1 MTLVRKVTDAFAVRS
16 ADELEELV
24 REWGFLPFFRSR
36 VPGFSV
42 EEHTPRELWFSDE
55 ADGPWEWKGPIAAR
69 RECIYG
75 KLFEKKAG
83 FVSREWLPD
92 LFNYRRDG
100 YDLDARYDEGLA
112 PHKDLLLW
120 EALRERG
127 ALLTP
132 EWKRLT
138 GYVKGGN
145 TGFDTAVTRLQMQ
158 TYVTVERFDYMTDK
172 RGRSYG
178 WGVARFTTPEALFG
192 EDAVAQAYA
201 RPPAQSRERIA
212 THLRRLLPHADDTQI
227 GRLIG

>member
-1 MTLVRKVTDAFAVRS
+1 MRQVADGFVVRS

-24 REWGFLPFFRSR
+24 HEWGFLPFFRSR

-55 ADGPWEWKGPIAAR
+55 EDGPWEWKGLIAAR
-69 RECIYG
+69 RGCIYG

-92 LFNYRRDG
+92 LLNYRRDG

-172 RGRSYG
+172 HGRAYG

-201 RPPAQSRERIA
+201 RPPAQSRERISA
-212 THLRRLLPHADDTQI
+212 HLRRLLPHADDAQI